1 MASLI
6 PRPVRALLIL
16 VAIVLGISLA
26 WVWELRRQASAS
38 APAAALP
45 VLTDTVP
52 FVFPDASGAPYDSTN
67 LAGRIWIANLFFTT
81 CPSICPML
89 MGNLSTVFAT
99 FGGDPRL
106 HIASFSVDPEQD
118 TPPVLTAYAAQRGIA
133 SPHWHLLTGELT
145 AIEKFSVEG
154 LRIGTLEEP
163 LTHSQHVVLVDGLGR
178 IRGYYDGL
186 DPLAIRRLTED
197 AHVLLAEPV
206 APAGESRP

>member
-89 MGNLSTVFAT
+89 MGNLATVFAT

-106 HIASFSVDPEQD
+106 HIASFSIDPEQD

-206 APAGESRP
+206 APAGEPRP